1 MKSLLRK
8 TDPLTSLVLTIPVY
22 LVYHLGILGIDTRN
36 GVDLVS
42 SLTFRLLDASV
53 LGYVG
58 VTVGL
63 ALALFAAGWSLRG
76 AQKVHPSALVPVLF
90 ESTLL
95 ALLMAFSVGWATHA
109 LGHVLSLGA
118 GFGPLERIVL
128 SAGAG
133 FHEELVFRVGLVSG
147 GAWLLQRAS
156 SLGRRGALGWALL
169 GSALLFSAVHH
180 LGPLGDALS
189 APVFLFRTLAG
200 LYLSAVYLLR
210 GFAVAVYTHALYDL
224 FVWFV

>member
-1 MKSLLRK
+1 LKLPKK
-8 TDPLTSLVLTIPVY
+8 TDPLTGLVLTIPVY
-22 LVYHLGILGIDTRN
+22 LLYHLGILAIDTRN

-58 VTVGL
+58 VTLGL
-63 ALALFAAGWSLRG
+63 ALVLFAAGWSLRG

-95 ALLMAFSVGWATHA
+95 AVVMAFSVGWATHA
-109 LGHVLSLGA
+109 LGSVLSLGA
-118 GFGPLERIVL
+118 GFGPVERIVL

-147 GAWLLQRAS
+147 GAWVLQRVS

-180 LGPLGDALS
+180 LGPLGDPLS
-189 APVFLFRTLAG
+189 GPVFLFRTLAG
-200 LYLSAVYLLR
+200 LYLSTVYLLR

-224 FVWFV
+224 LVWFV

>member
-1 MKSLLRK
+1 MKLRRK
-8 TDPLTSLVLTIPVY
+8 LDPLTSLVLTIPVY
-22 LVYHLGILGIDTRN
+22 LVYHLGILGVGTRN

-42 SLTFRLLDASV
+42 NLTFRLLDASV

-58 VTVGL
+58 VTLGL
-63 ALALFAAGWSLRG
+63 AAALFVAGWSLRG

-95 ALLMAFSVGWATHA
+95 ALVMAFSVGWATHA
-109 LGHVLSLGA
+109 LGQALSVGA
-118 GFGPLERIVL
+118 GLGLVERIVL
-128 SAGAG
+128 AAGAG

-147 GAWLLQRAS
+147 GARLLMRGS
-156 SLGRRGALGWALL
+156 SLGSRGAYGWALL
-169 GSALLFSAVHH
+169 VSALLFSAVHH
-180 LGPLGDALS
+180 LGPFGDPLS
-189 APVFLFRTLAG
+189 GPVFLFRTLAG

-210 GFAVAVYTHALYDL
+210 GFAVAVYTHTLYDL